1 MFPIGVYQC
10 VGVVV
15 LLSCL
20 TQTSS
25 EVMMY
30 MYSTCTWYKG
40 TLKD

>member
-15 LLSCL
+15 LLYCV

-30 MYSTCTWYKG
+30 MYMVQRNINR
-40 TLKD
+40 LKH